1 MGPVQG
7 PDEHTG
13 RACHALAVL
22 FGELHAIGGRNGKTS
37 VEKYNLR
44 ADCWSAVP
52 EMTLPGS
59 PELQVQW
66 DRCERAAA
74 LRLMT

>member
-1 MGPVQG
+1 MT
-7 PDEHTG
+7 TG
-13 RACHALAVL
+13 RYFHGLAVL
-22 FGELHAIGGRNGKTS
+22 NGELHAFGGDGETS

-59 PELQVQW
+59 PELQW